1 MALLIGLLA
10 LSSLL
15 WGASSYLSPTAQA
28 LAAVFVGG
36 WLLVFAVRERV
47 ARSRRRAAQG
57 N

>member
-15 WGASSYLSPTAQA
+15 WGASSYLSPSFQA

-36 WLLVFAVRERV
+36 WLIAFAVRERI
-47 ARSRRRAAQG
+47 ARARRRTAQEG
-57 N
+57 

>member
-47 ARSRRRAAQG
+47 ARARRRAAQG